1 MMARASAGGLV
12 AAVLLVVLAGA
23 LGFALQPYGIYLLS
37 LWAVYTIAAIGL
49 NLTLGFAGQMSL
61 AQAAFVGIGAYC
73 TALLDA
79 HGVPFPATLAIAV
92 LLTFGVGWCVG
103 YPALRVQGHYL
114 AFVTLGLTTLVYL
127 VMRNETWLTGGIGGV
142 SNIARP
148 WPFAHNL
155 AYLHLCLAA
164 LLAVAAAMWWML
176 RSPWGRA
183 FVALRENPVR
193 AMSLGVDVRRYTLLA
208 FAIGAALGGIAGAF
222 YAPLVQYIEPSPF
235 ALGFSIN
242 LLMMVVIGG
251 AGYFLGPFLGALVAV
266 LLPEWL
272 RFLQDE
278 YLIIYAVAVILLL
291 LFCPTGLLGL
301 AERALAR
308 GRARGTAKAAAPV
321 AAP

>member
-1 MMARASAGGLV
+1 MAHSSGRSLAASLLLIAL
-12 AAVLLVVLAGA
+12 ASVLPMV
-23 LGFALQPYGIYLLS
+23 LQPYGIYLLS

-61 AQAAFVGIGAYC
+61 AHAAFVGIGAYC
-73 TALLDA
+73 TALLGA
-79 HGVPFPATLAIAV
+79 HGVPFPATLLAAT
-92 LLTFGVGWCVG
+92 LLAYGVGWCVG

-114 AFVTLGLTTLVYL
+114 AFVTLAFTTLVFL
-127 VMRNETWLTGGIGGV
+127 VLRNEAWLTGGIAGI

-148 WPFAHNL
+148 RLFATPT
-155 AYLHLCLAA
+155 AYLRLCLAA
-164 LLAVAAAMWWML
+164 LLAVSLAVWWLL

-183 FVALRENPVR
+183 FIALRENPIR

-251 AGYFLGPFLGALVAV
+251 AGYFLGPFLGALIAV

-272 RFLQDE
+272 RFLHDV
-278 YLIIYAVAVILLL
+278 YLAFYALAVILLL
-291 LFCPTGLLGL
+291 LVCPTGLLGL
-301 AERALAR
+301 SERLLAQRGGRPAERADA
-308 GRARGTAKAAAPV
+308 
-321 AAP
+321 

>member
-1 MMARASAGGLV
+1 MAHSSAASLI
-12 AAVLLVVLAGA
+12 AAALLILLAA
-23 LGFALQPYGIYLLS
+23 LLPAALAPYGVYLLS

-49 NLTLGFAGQMSL
+49 NLTLGYAGQMSL
-61 AQAAFVGIGAYC
+61 AHAAFVGIGAYA
-73 TALLDA
+73 TALLGA
-79 HGVPFPATLAIAV
+79 HGVPFPVTLLAATLLA
-92 LLTFGVGWCVG
+92 FGVGWCVG

-114 AFVTLGLTTLVYL
+114 AFVTLAFTTLVFL
-127 VMRNETWLTGGIGGV
+127 VLRNEAWLTGGIGGI

-148 WPFAHNL
+148 RAFSGAV
-155 AYLHLCLAA
+155 AYLRLCLAA
-164 LLAVAAAMWWML
+164 LLAVSLATWWLL

-183 FVALRENPVR
+183 FIALRENPVR

-208 FAIGAALGGIAGAF
+208 FAIGAAIGGIAGAF

-272 RFLQDE
+272 RVLQNE
-278 YLIIYAVAVILLL
+278 YLIVYALAVILLL

-301 AERALAR
+301 AERLLGRGAAR
-308 GRARGTAKAAAPV
+308 AADDAP
-321 AAP
+321 ATS

>member
-1 MMARASAGGLV
+1 MAHSSGGSLL
-12 AAVLLVVLAGA
+12 AAILLILLAAALPAVLA
-23 LGFALQPYGIYLLS
+23 PYGIYLLS

-49 NLTLGFAGQMSL
+49 NLTLGYAGQMSL
-61 AQAAFVGIGAYC
+61 AHAAFVGLGAYT

-79 HGVPFPATLAIAV
+79 HGVPFPASLLAATA
-92 LLTFGVGWCVG
+92 LAFAVGWGVG

-114 AFVTLGLTTLVYL
+114 AFVTLAFTTLVFL
-127 VMRNETWLTGGIGGV
+127 VLRNEAWLTGGIAGI

-148 WPFAHNL
+148 RFFKDAT
-155 AYLHLCLAA
+155 AYLWLCLAA
-164 LLAVAAAMWWML
+164 LLVVSVAAWWLL

-183 FVALRENPVR
+183 FIALRENPVR

-208 FAIGAALGGIAGAF
+208 FAIGAAFGGIAGAF

-272 RFLQDE
+272 RFMQNE
-278 YLIIYAVAVILLL
+278 YLVCYAVAVILLL

-301 AERALAR
+301 AERVLAR
-308 GRARGTAKAAAPV
+308 LPRRGRRQDAAASV
-321 AAP
+321 AP

>member
-1 MMARASAGGLV
+1 MGRSSANSLA
-12 AAVLLVVLAGA
+12 AAVLMIVVAALLPAGLA
-23 LGFALQPYGIYLLS
+23 PYGIYLLS

-61 AQAAFVGIGAYC
+61 AHAAFVGIGAYA

-79 HGVPFPATLAIAV
+79 RGLPFPASLLLATLLAY
-92 LLTFGVGWCVG
+92 GVGWCVG

-114 AFVTLGLTTLVYL
+114 AFVTLAFTTLVFL
-127 VMRNETWLTGGIGGV
+127 VLRNEAWLTGGIGGL

-148 WPFAHNL
+148 RFFAGAT
-155 AYLHLCLAA
+155 AYLRLCLAV
-164 LLAVAAAMWWML
+164 LLAVSAAVWWLL

-183 FVALRENPVR
+183 FVALRENPIR

-278 YLIIYAVAVILLL
+278 YLIFYALAVILLL

-301 AERALAR
+301 AGRLLAR
-308 GRARGTAKAAAPV
+308 RPGKAAAS